1 MAKRAGRV
9 RFGSGQSGWW
19 VKRVMGQNGSFL
31 NMSIRLR
38 IGLGLPV
45 FFKQIYIYIY
55 IYIFFFEV
63 DDICQLFMSSLTVI
77 RFSLMILLPITTKHL
92 T

>member
-1 MAKRAGRV
+1 MAKWAGRV
-9 RFGSGQSGWW
+9 GFESGQSGC
-19 VKRVMGQNGSFL
+19 RSNGSWVESACESGQVDPYFS
-31 NMSIRLR
+31 N
-38 IGLGLPV
+38 
-45 FFKQIYIYIY
+45 KYIYIY
-55 IYIFFFEV
+55 IYIFEV